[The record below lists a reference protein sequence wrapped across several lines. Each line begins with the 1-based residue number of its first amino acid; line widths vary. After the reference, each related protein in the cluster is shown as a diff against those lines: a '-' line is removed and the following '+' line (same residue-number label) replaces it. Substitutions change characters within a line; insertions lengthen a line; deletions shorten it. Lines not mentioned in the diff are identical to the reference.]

1 MTKHSALHPP
11 PNDALAVGKVGVS
24 SPALPPMPKPPPN
37 SSLPLWGKSRA
48 GFARFATDAKATAER
63 RSRRGK
69 GQGGIRPLCRRCQND
84 RRTAPSPCGGRPGWG
99 SPALPPMPKP
109 PPNSSLPLWE
119 KIGVSSPALPPMPK
133 PPPNSSLPRGG
144 GAGWGSP
151 ALPPMP
157 KRPPN
162 GSLPRRGGLGWGS
175 KPSASATANIPL
187 PCRARSAR
195 SGGGSGRG

>member
-84 RRTAPSPCGGRPGWG
+84 RRTAPSPCGG
-99 SPALPPMPKP
+99 
-109 PPNSSLPLWE
+109 
-119 KIGVSSPALPPMPK
+119 
-133 PPPNSSLPRGG
+133 

-151 ALPPMP
+151 ASPPMP
-157 KRPPN
+157 KQPPN
-162 GSLPRRGGLGWGS
+162 GSLPLWGRAGVGFARFAADAETTAERLPPPAGEGRGGIRPLCHRCQNHHRTA
-175 KPSASATANIPL
+175 PSP
-187 PCRARSAR
+187 
-195 SGGGSGRG
+195 